1 MNPQIVRQPIFDR
14 DEITI
19 AYEVLCTP
27 SLEEIITQDPQNRAL
42 TQAVKASTTGP
53 GGARTRILLEFTPG
67 LLVGPMDRFP
77 PKSALVVQLPE
88 RLDLTDDVLAACGRL
103 KEAGYT
109 LAAGAFVLKDKYKP
123 LTYLVDILR
132 FDLPEMLAAGK
143 DRNYL
148 IMRAQGTKL
157 LGCNLNSREAFLKA
171 RGRGCTYFQ
180 GRYFISPNILPREKI
195 PLHNWNYLH
204 FFQGIYQKEIDYTH
218 LEEIIEK
225 DEQLSSE
232 LLEFVNSD
240 AFDTKLDIESVRHAL
255 SFMGPS
261 ELKQWGALLAF
272 SKVSADLPQEAL
284 FTCFLRGKFLERLGA
299 GSGQESRSED
309 LFSLGVLSMVDLFFG
324 FPKSEILAD
333 IYLDEDIRAVLLG
346 EDSAFKPFLDLVI
359 AYESGDWDTVKKNQ
373 TLLNLDEKSINKAYW
388 EALGWT
394 QKQMVSDLSP

>member
-14 DEITI
+14 DEITF

-27 SLEEIITQDPQNRAL
+27 SLEEILTQDPENQEL
-42 TQAVKASTTGP
+42 TQAFKASTTGP
-53 GGARTRILLEFTPG
+53 GGARTRLLLEFTPG

-77 PKSALVVQLPE
+77 PKSALVVQISE
-88 RLDLTDDVLAACGRL
+88 RLDLTDEVLAACGRL
-103 KEAGYT
+103 KQAGYT
-109 LAAGAFVLKDKYKP
+109 LAAGAFILKDKYKP
-123 LTYLVDILR
+123 LANLADILR
-132 FDLPEMLAAGK
+132 FDLPEMLAFSK

-148 IMRAQGTKL
+148 IMRAQGAKL
-157 LGCNLNSREAFLKA
+157 LGCNLNSREAFLQA

-218 LEEIIEK
+218 LEEIIKK

-240 AFDTKLDIESVRHAL
+240 AFGSKLDIESIRHAL
-255 SFMGPS
+255 SSMGPS
-261 ELKQWGALLAF
+261 ELKQWGTLLAF
-272 SKVSADLPQEAL
+272 SKVSDDLPREAL
-284 FTCFLRGKFLERLGA
+284 FTCLLRGKFLERLGT

-346 EDSAFKPFLDLVI
+346 EAGAFKPLLDLVI
-359 AYESGDWDTVKKNQ
+359 AYESGDWDTVKKDQ
-373 TLLNLDEKSINKAYW
+373 TLLNLDEESINKAYW

-394 QKQMVSDLSP
+394 QKQMVNG